1 MFNTEPQK
9 QQKDTINFTAAEIFI
24 SSFFTIVLFH
34 LFAKRNES
42 VFQFYPTKIIY
53 IWNLKKLLD
62 RTMREIGN
70 LCYLEDVME
79 NIQLNDND
87 KMNLILNI
95 LIFCLEW

>member
-1 MFNTEPQK
+1 
-9 QQKDTINFTAAEIFI
+9 
-24 SSFFTIVLFH
+24 
-34 LFAKRNES
+34 
-42 VFQFYPTKIIY
+42 
-53 IWNLKKLLD
+53 
-62 RTMREIGN
+62 MREIGN